1 MSGRRRLPAIVG
13 CAALLAV
20 AAMALASGP
29 ALADAPRDQGW
40 WTVTNPGGLPAAP
53 PAPPDVPARG
63 LLIQG
68 GPSAPSSFGALVYEL
83 DQGNTA
89 TTLTLAVAPN
99 SITTPATLQ
108 LCQLIT
114 PLVHQDEGGPLADAP
129 AYNCSKKA
137 TAAATGSQ
145 YKFDV
150 SAMMADQLI
159 AVAILPTSPTD
170 RVVFAAPDGNSLAT
184 QQSGVSSDTAA
195 SPDVGVTSPSEPS
208 VGLPSDSLSSSP
220 LIGSS
225 GTDTALPS
233 VGTGGSPAPAAA
245 ATPGSSNLGGAFVP
259 AVSSKPSKATPLL
272 VVLLLVAALGGA
284 ALWFYAGRQSRSAIV
299 SR

>member
-1 MSGRRRLPAIVG
+1 VRGRLPAIVG

-20 AAMALASGP
+20 ATMALASGP

-68 GPSAPSSFGALVYEL
+68 GPNAPSSFGALVYEL
-83 DQGNTA
+83 DSGNTA
-89 TTLTLAVAPN
+89 TTLTLAIAPN

-108 LCQLIT
+108 LCALIT
-114 PLVHQDEGGPLADAP
+114 PLVHQDEGGPLSDAP

-137 TAAATGSQ
+137 TAAATGNQ

-150 SAMMADQLI
+150 SGMMADQLI

-170 RVVFAAPDGNSLAT
+170 RVVFAAPDGSSLAS
-184 QQSGVSSDTAA
+184 QQGGTSSDAA
-195 SPDVGVTSPSEPS
+195 TSPDVGVTSPSEPS

-220 LIGSS
+220 LIGTTS
-225 GTDTALPS
+225 GSDTAVPS
-233 VGTGGSPAPAAA
+233 VGAGGASAPATAA
-245 ATPGSSNLGGAFVP
+245 APGSSNLGGAFVP

-272 VVLLLVAALGGA
+272 VALLVAAALGCA
-284 ALWFYAGRQSRSAIV
+284 ALWFYAGRQSRGAVV